1 MFDMPSRIYWSILG
15 PPAAGPG
22 FKLFVEGGTP
32 MFFSSRELHCK
43 LSIRI
48 SICALV
54 LFGLS
59 ASARAQI
66 GGTGIDDDRS
76 SGMRQGN
83 NTIVGQVLLPQ
94 GERVSRRIT
103 VRLSSVRVG
112 EFATMTDDN
121 GVFTFRRLR
130 EGSYFITVEA
140 GKDFLPAQETVDLY
154 DNRPKTTTVQIELH
168 PRPSANPKPA
178 VVNAALAGVPKAAV
192 ERYEKAATAVA
203 AGDSKTA
210 IEELQAALA
219 IYPQF
224 LLALNEISALYV
236 NTGQLEKAEA
246 ALTAALSLE
255 QNSPTLHLNYGYVL
269 MLREHFVDADR
280 ELRRAIELKEGLAS
294 AHLYR
299 GRVLI
304 RLQKLDE
311 AESELNRAVALGGNA
326 GIVAY
331 RYLGALYSERGEN
344 AKAITA
350 LEQYL
355 KLAPTAK
362 DAEQVKGIIKQL
374 SDSAVKP

>member
-1 MFDMPSRIYWSILG
+1 
-15 PPAAGPG
+15 
-22 FKLFVEGGTP
+22 
-32 MFFSSRELHCK
+32 MFFSSREIHRN
-43 LSIRI
+43 LSIRF
-48 SICALV
+48 SIYALI
-54 LFGLS
+54 LSGL
-59 ASARAQI
+59 ATTAQAQI
-66 GGTGIDDDRS
+66 GGTGIDDDRT

-112 EFATMTDDN
+112 EFSTMTDDN

-168 PRPSANPKPA
+168 PRPSASPKPA

-192 ERYEKAATAVA
+192 QRYEKAAAAVA

-236 NTGQLEKAEA
+236 TTGQLEKAEG
-246 ALTAALSLE
+246 ALTAALNLE
-255 QNSPTLHLNYGYVL
+255 PNNPTLHLNYGYVL
-269 MLREHFVDADR
+269 MLRERFVDADR
-280 ELRRAIELKEGLAS
+280 ELHRAIELKEGLAS

-304 RLQKLDE
+304 RLRKLEE
-311 AESELNRAVALGGNA
+311 AETELKRAISLGGIA
-326 GIVAY
+326 AILAH
-331 RYLGALYSERGEN
+331 RYLGALYSERSES
-344 AKAITA
+344 ARAIEE

-355 KLAPTAK
+355 KLSPNAK
-362 DAEQVKGIIKQL
+362 DAEQVRAIIKEMRQI
-374 SDSAVKP
+374 P

>member
-1 MFDMPSRIYWSILG
+1 
-15 PPAAGPG
+15 
-22 FKLFVEGGTP
+22 
-32 MFFSSRELHCK
+32 MFFSSLDIHRN
-43 LSIRI
+43 LSSRI

-54 LFGLS
+54 LFGLG
-59 ASARAQI
+59 ATARAQI
-66 GGTGIDDDRS
+66 GGTGIDDDRT

-112 EFATMTDDN
+112 EFSTMTDDN

-130 EGSYFITVEA
+130 EGSYFLTVEA

-168 PRPSANPKPA
+168 PRPLANSKPA
-178 VVNAALAGVPKAAV
+178 VVNAALAGVPKNAAQ
-192 ERYEKAATAVA
+192 RYEKALAAIA
-203 AGDSKTA
+203 AGDDKTA
-210 IEELQAALA
+210 IQQLQAALE

-224 LLALNEISALYV
+224 VLALNEISALYV
-236 NTGQLEKAEA
+236 NTGQLEQAEA

-255 QNSPTLHLNYGYVL
+255 PNNPTLRLNYGYVL
-269 MLREHFVDADR
+269 LLRERFIDADR
-280 ELRRAIELKEGLAS
+280 ELHRAIELKENLAS

-299 GRVLI
+299 GRALI
-304 RLQKLDE
+304 RLRKLEE
-311 AESELNRAVALGGNA
+311 AEAELNRAVALGGNA

-355 KLAPTAK
+355 KLMPAAK
-362 DAEQVKGIIKQL
+362 DATQVKAIVKQL
-374 SDSAVKP
+374 RETFPN